1 MRQNTD
7 AVGGDGNVQFWGK
20 LKVSMTTVTSRYKY
34 RLRHTPCRGGGG
46 LFRQVR
52 ESPPQ

>member
-7 AVGGDGNVQFWGK
+7 AVVGDGNVQFLGK

-34 RLRHTPCRGGGG
+34 RLRHTPYWWFF

-52 ESPPQ
+52 ETPPQ